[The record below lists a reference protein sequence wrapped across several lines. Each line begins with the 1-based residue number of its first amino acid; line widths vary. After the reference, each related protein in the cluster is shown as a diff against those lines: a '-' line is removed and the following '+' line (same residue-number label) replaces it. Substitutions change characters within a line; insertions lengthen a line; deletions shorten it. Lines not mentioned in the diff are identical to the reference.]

1 MGLLTRYRHRLHDE
15 SFAGGVLLLA
25 AFLALIWANSPARA
39 SYERLSTLV
48 VGPESAHL
56 ALTISQWAS
65 DGLLVIFF
73 FTVGLELKQEFS
85 VGSLRDPRKAAVPIL
100 AALCGILGPIGV
112 YMLIQLLL
120 GSGEYGGWAV
130 PVATDIAFALAV
142 LAIFGKGLPPAART
156 FLMTLAVA
164 DDLGGIL
171 VIGVFFSEGVSW
183 VWLIGA
189 TAAIASF
196 GALVQRRK
204 LWWWALW
211 PLGVLAWYAMHN
223 AGIHAT
229 IAGVLLGMT
238 VPARVKNGKHIN
250 LTAHLSERF
259 HFLSTGIV
267 LPIFAFFASG
277 VNVVDSGGVAA
288 MLADP
293 VAIGIYVGLPL
304 GKCVGIFGGVWVMTR
319 LCRLRLGNGIDLADI
334 FPISLVAG
342 VGFTVSLLIAYL
354 SFDAAD
360 PHEPHARIAVI
371 LGSVLAA
378 LLGGLA
384 LRLRLRHRV
393 RGAGAHRHGHG
404 VSRSDDAGPRTR
416 RPRGG
421 SRKVHDA
428 DSDGSH

>member
-1 MGLLTRYRHRLHDE
+1 
-15 SFAGGVLLLA
+15 
-25 AFLALIWANSPARA
+25 
-39 SYERLSTLV
+39 
-48 VGPESAHL
+48 
-56 ALTISQWAS
+56 
-65 DGLLVIFF
+65 
-73 FTVGLELKQEFS
+73 
-85 VGSLRDPRKAAVPIL
+85 
-100 AALCGILGPIGV
+100 
-112 YMLIQLLL
+112 
-120 GSGEYGGWAV
+120 
-130 PVATDIAFALAV
+130 
-142 LAIFGKGLPPAART
+142 
-156 FLMTLAVA
+156 
-164 DDLGGIL
+164 
-171 VIGVFFSEGVSW
+171 
-183 VWLIGA
+183 
-189 TAAIASF
+189 
-196 GALVQRRK
+196 
-204 LWWWALW
+204 
-211 PLGVLAWYAMHN
+211 
-223 AGIHAT
+223 
-229 IAGVLLGMT
+229 
-238 VPARVKNGKHIN
+238 
-250 LTAHLSERF
+250 
-259 HFLSTGIV
+259 
-267 LPIFAFFASG
+267 
-277 VNVVDSGGVAA
+277 